1 MRRRRIQGNKR
12 TFSDIWRWDGGC
24 WWLDGHLGDTLGRET
39 CLYGGTIISYLLGSD
54 SLCLTLG
61 NPLYYRTSINKR
73 KRKKLSM
80 NKCKAVHECQ
90 HQTLAMSAVQT
101 GQYEFKHTPSLLE
114 MTEKRTGQTNPCAP
128 LTTRLTQKP
137 ERESEGGEIK
147 L

>member
-1 MRRRRIQGNKR
+1 
-12 TFSDIWRWDGGC
+12 
-24 WWLDGHLGDTLGRET
+24 
-39 CLYGGTIISYLLGSD
+39 
-54 SLCLTLG
+54 
-61 NPLYYRTSINKR
+61 
-73 KRKKLSM
+73 M

-90 HQTLAMSAVQT
+90 HQNLAMSAVQT